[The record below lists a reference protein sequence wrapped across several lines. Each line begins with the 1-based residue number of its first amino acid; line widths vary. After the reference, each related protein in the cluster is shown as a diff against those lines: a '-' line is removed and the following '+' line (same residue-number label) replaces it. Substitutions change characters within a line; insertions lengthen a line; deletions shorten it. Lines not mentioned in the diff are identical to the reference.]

1 MRTVTRI
8 PNSFSTSTNDP
19 LFRFRSVLRTAE
31 DELGQHEKDEAF
43 PSSFSLWKTG
53 VLASELIRANAFSS
67 IVGVLFLR

>member
-19 LFRFRSVLRTAE
+19 LFRFRSVLPPGE

-53 VLASELIRANAFSS
+53 GAARGGAVFSR
-67 IVGVLFLR
+67 IGNVLFLR

>member
-19 LFRFRSVLRTAE
+19 LFRFRSVLPTGE

-43 PSSFSLWKTG
+43 PASFSLWKTG
-53 VLASELIRANAFSS
+53 GAARGGAVFSR
-67 IVGVLFLR
+67 IGNVLFLR

>member
-19 LFRFRSVLRTAE
+19 LFCFRSVLRTAE

-53 VLASELIRANAFSS
+53 GSAREGAAFSS
-67 IVGVLFLR
+67 IGGVLFLR

>member
-19 LFRFRSVLRTAE
+19 LFRFRSVLRTGE

-53 VLASELIRANAFSS
+53 
-67 IVGVLFLR
+67 GVREGRCRLQQNR

>member
-1 MRTVTRI
+1 MRTVTSI

-19 LFRFRSVLRTAE
+19 LFRFRSVLPTGE

-53 VLASELIRANAFSS
+53 GAARGGAVFSR
-67 IVGVLFLR
+67 IGNVLFLR

>member
-19 LFRFRSVLRTAE
+19 LFRFRSVLRTWE

-43 PSSFSLWKTG
+43 PSSFSLWKWG
-53 VLASELIRANAFSS
+53 GPRGKAPSSAASVTYSF
-67 IVGVLFLR
+67 

>member
-19 LFRFRSVLRTAE
+19 LFRFRSVLPTGE

-43 PSSFSLWKTG
+43 PLVFFVVENGG
-53 VLASELIRANAFSS
+53 VREGRCRLQQNR
-67 IVGVLFLR
+67 

>member
-1 MRTVTRI
+1 MRTATRI

-19 LFRFRSVLRTAE
+19 LFRFRSVLRTGE

-53 VLASELIRANAFSS
+53 GAARGGAVFSR
-67 IVGVLFLR
+67 IGNVLFLR

>member
-31 DELGQHEKDEAF
+31 DDLGNTKKTRLS
-43 PSSFSLWKTG
+43 PRLFSVVENG
-53 VLASELIRANAFSS
+53 GSAREGAAFSS
-67 IVGVLFLR
+67 IGGVLFLR